1 MKKIYIVLIFAS
13 ICMLL
18 VSLSGCTPKQ
28 EVTVYFAA
36 EEDADFFLKAQTIEV
51 DPSPDPYQASLNAL
65 IEGPETDTLFATLPS
80 NTSVYAVSIE
90 NGLAIADF
98 SKELLTDT
106 SIPRS
111 STTETLAIF
120 SIVNTL
126 TEFDEIQKVR
136 ITIEGQQTGEIEGH
150 YIEDFWGHI
159 GLGQDFTRNQN
170 IIIENDS

>member
-1 MKKIYIVLIFAS
+1 
-13 ICMLL
+13 MLL
-18 VSLSGCTPKQ
+18 FSLSACTPKQ

-36 EEDADFFLKAQTIEV
+36 EEDTDFFLKAQTIEV
-51 DPSPDPYQASLNAL
+51 DPSPDLYQASLNAL
-65 IEGPETDTLFATLPS
+65 IQGPETDALFATLPPD
-80 NTSVYAVSIE
+80 TSVYAVTVE

-136 ITIEGQQTGEIEGH
+136 ITIEGQQTGEIEGY